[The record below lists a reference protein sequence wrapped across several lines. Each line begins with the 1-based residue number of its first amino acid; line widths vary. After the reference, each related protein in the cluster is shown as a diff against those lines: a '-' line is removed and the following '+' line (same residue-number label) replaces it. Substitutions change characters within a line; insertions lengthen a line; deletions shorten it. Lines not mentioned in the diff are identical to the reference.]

1 MRKKGLSLFLS
12 LLLAVSVTCSAFAAF
27 PDVTSS
33 YDWAKDAIDTLVN
46 NKIVEGYPDGTFK
59 PGNNITKQEAITLF
73 ARTMGS
79 SAATNSPVV
88 AVAYDNAK
96 SVLAKYDSYALENA
110 AYLMYKKVLTE
121 DDLSTYLSS
130 ANKDKPLKRY
140 EAATLI
146 AKCLGG
152 DVWLKSNP
160 EINVTFTDSADIPS
174 SALGYV
180 HYATELGIIQGMDHN
195 TFVPMGDVTR
205 AQISVMLQ
213 RFLSLMQFTYEK
225 GMIANVDTTN
235 STVSIKKSDGES
247 IAYNI
252 GKGISIMIDGE
263 QSPLNSLSVGMEAVI
278 TYSEGDL
285 YSIDAVSFKSD
296 DSLEGVYRG
305 KTTTSTS
312 ATVKISGIDESASD
326 AQTYSLADD
335 VVVRYKGGSGSLA
348 DFSVGDYVSVE
359 LKNGKIVTISGEP
372 KTTTI
377 SGAVIESIEFDPEV
391 VIKVRT
397 KDNEVMTLD
406 FKNGATIKKN
416 NAISAFT
423 ALAVGDKVEITLE
436 YRKVASLSAT
446 GASKDVEG
454 TIEEIT
460 ISKTASSLKIKK
472 GDTVNTYSLNRD
484 ATITLD
490 GAAATVYDLRLG
502 YSVKVTTSSS
512 SITAIEVKSVSAPMQ
527 ITGTIT
533 VVNTAYGMVKV
544 SSTDANGNVTEEQ
557 IFIKDTAKI
566 LDSNDNQVK
575 KMKDLEVGMNI
586 TVAGSVNLGIF
597 EATSVMILSSSVQ

>member
-79 SAATNSPVV
+79 SASTNSPVV

-252 GKGISIMIDGE
+252 GKGIAIMIDGE

>member
-79 SAATNSPVV
+79 SASTNSPVV

-252 GKGISIMIDGE
+252 GKGIAIMIDGE

-460 ISKTASSLKIKK
+460 VSKTASSLKIKK

>member
-252 GKGISIMIDGE
+252 GKGIAIMIDGE

>member
-1 MRKKGLSLFLS
+1 M
-12 LLLAVSVTCSAFAAF
+12 
-27 PDVTSS
+27 TSS

-79 SAATNSPVV
+79 SASTNSPVV

-252 GKGISIMIDGE
+252 GKGIAIMIDGE

-472 GDTVNTYSLNRD
+472 GDTVNTH
-484 ATITLD
+484 
-490 GAAATVYDLRLG
+490 
-502 YSVKVTTSSS
+502 
-512 SITAIEVKSVSAPMQ
+512 
-527 ITGTIT
+527 
-533 VVNTAYGMVKV
+533 
-544 SSTDANGNVTEEQ
+544 
-557 IFIKDTAKI
+557 F
-566 LDSNDNQVK
+566 SNP
-575 KMKDLEVGMNI
+575 
-586 TVAGSVNLGIF
+586 
-597 EATSVMILSSSVQ
+597 

>member
-79 SAATNSPVV
+79 SAATNSPIV

-205 AQISVMLQ
+205 AQISVMIQ

-252 GKGISIMIDGE
+252 GKGIAIMIDGE

-377 SGAVIESIEFDPEV
+377 SGAVIESIEFDPAV

-544 SSTDANGNVTEEQ
+544 SSTDTNGNVTEEQ